1 MLKQKLML
9 GAAFAALSLLP
20 LSTSASAQEGFNSNE
35 TEISNNWD
43 NSIDVELSTAISLV
57 KTLDITGHI
66 AIDGNVRADALSMA
80 TLDDKQLLN
89 GNSIEFEDYGTPN
102 SHTFGTSAEPGLGQ
116 GTGSSFFSE
125 EGLPHP
131 ATYSNTASVGNATL
145 SAGSGNIGLNIAAG
159 DYQRTLYLHFGD

>member
-20 LSTSASAQEGFNSNE
+20 LSTSASASEGDNSNE
-35 TEISNNWD
+35 TSISNSWD
-43 NSIDVELSTAISLV
+43 NSINVELSTAITVL
-57 KTLDITGHI
+57 KTLEIDGDINI
-66 AIDGNVRADALSMA
+66 SGNVRADALSMA

-125 EGLPHP
+125 EGLP
-131 ATYSNTASVGNATL
+131 TTRL
-145 SAGSGNIGLNIAAG
+145 SQCAQ
-159 DYQRTLYLHFGD
+159 YRCWRRTREKFF